1 MEGDGAAPAGPPS
14 GGNTDGA
21 APSVSKKAAKK
32 AAKARAK
39 ADAKA
44 KARLEKGLDPN
55 PPPNPRQ
62 RLVPMMESKRAALAG
77 TKRAAPEPD
86 ADTPPPDGADA
97 GFLLPKSAIIKR
109 TTKDNEIVAEEEEEY
124 YDWLPVDPDYY
135 RNEPVDDDD
144 DDDDDADG
152 VDDPTLVDPRPTWM
166 RRKQRAME
174 KKARAE
180 ALSEQDPDPQPKA
193 PPVRIEEH
201 GPWLPIT
208 SHRTLH
214 ACWKMQTFASDVF
227 ICSYPKPGTTWMQ
240 NIAAQIITQC
250 ERKKNGATGAVM
262 KFKHISE
269 VAPFLEIDPHWNHDR
284 LDDFGRPMHT
294 DALYENFEK
303 FERRTYNT
311 HLPFELVPGKGKVG
325 EIFLPWETWAHKPG
339 VSVRPRYVYVVGTE
353 GLRGVV
359 LPPPQQPRPEDGG
372 YAKGWNAFFDEWIE
386 GKIAFGAGRA
396 LKVGQVPGVR
406 PGRARGQVRGHEKQP
421 EGGGETRRHARA
433 GRPVPGF
440 RAGPVS
446 HSRSMLVRPNEE
458 GCRFQPKSVRWS
470 NPDYCF
476 LRKGRWATGG
486 DLHRGTGGEVPEED
500 RRGVWIRQICKP
512 PTAAAGSHGRIGH
525 RGLGRGVDRH
535 PRASDRAILI
545 AACRAVVGQ
554 RCDVES
560 VVLFV

>member
-14 GGNTDGA
+14 GVNTDGA
-21 APSVSKKAAKK
+21 ARSMSKKAAKK
-32 AAKARAK
+32 AAKAKAK

-86 ADTPPPDGADA
+86 ADAPPPADGDGA
-97 GFLLPKSAIIKR
+97 GTLLPKSAIIKR
-109 TTKDNEIVAEEEEEY
+109 TTKDNEIVEEEEEEY
-124 YDWLPVDPDYY
+124 YDWMPVDPDYY
-135 RNEPVDDDD
+135 RNEPVDDEDPTDD
-144 DDDDDADG
+144 G
-152 VDDPTLVDPRPTWM
+152 HTDDPTLVDPRPTWM

-180 ALSEQDPDPQPKA
+180 ALIREQDPDPQPKA
-193 PPVRIEEH
+193 PPVRIEDH
-201 GPWLPIT
+201 GPWLPMT

-227 ICSYPKPGTTWMQ
+227 ICSYPKSGTTWMQ
-240 NIAAQIITQC
+240 NIVAQIITQC
-250 ERKKNGATGAVM
+250 ERKKNGATGATM
-262 KFKHISE
+262 KFKHISD

-294 DALYENFEK
+294 DELYENFEK

-339 VSVRPRYVYVVGTE
+339 VSVRPRYVYVVRDGRDCAVSFYHH
-353 GLRGVV
+353 LSS
-359 LPPPQQPRPEDGG
+359 QAPEDGG

-386 GKIAFGAGRA
+386 GKIAFGGWAEH
-396 LKVGQVPGVR
+396 LKSWQVPGDFDPAVLVVR
-406 PGRARGQVRGHEKQP
+406 YEDMKNNLREVVKRVATHVLGGPCQVSEQDLYRIAARCSFDRMKKEID
-421 EGGGETRRHARA
+421 
-433 GRPVPGF
+433 
-440 RAGPVS
+440 
-446 HSRSMLVRPNEE
+446 
-458 GCRFQPKSVRWS
+458 RFQPKSVRWS

-476 LRKGRWATGG
+476 LRKGEVG
-486 DLHRGTGGEVPEED
+486 DWEVTFTAEQEERFQKKIEEVFGFD
-500 RRGVWIRQICKP
+500 RFGKPLGPPLLDRMSAMYSDIGVWEEAWTGIPERP
-512 PTAAAGSHGRIGH
+512 
-525 RGLGRGVDRH
+525 
-535 PRASDRAILI
+535 I
-545 AACRAVVGQ
+545 ARY
-554 RCDVES
+554 
-560 VVLFV
+560 